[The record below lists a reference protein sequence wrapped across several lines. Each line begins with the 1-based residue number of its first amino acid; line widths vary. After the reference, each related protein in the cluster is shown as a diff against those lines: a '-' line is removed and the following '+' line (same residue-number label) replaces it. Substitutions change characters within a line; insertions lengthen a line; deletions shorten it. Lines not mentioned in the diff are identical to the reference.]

1 LLAVVVGLV
10 LMMVGVVLL
19 AAVVAAQADKAVRA
33 SLALL
38 QQAAL
43 NLLAGPEAV
52 VHGAEVLVAH
62 LPAATAQMTLVV
74 KVAVAVLVIMEVAVV
89 GSSVVMLPA
98 EAQAVLVT
106 LAALLLEQTTKQ
118 AGQLPVIA
126 VMVIVDLLVV
136 LAMLVVST

>member
-10 LMMVGVVLL
+10 KMMVGVVLL

-52 VHGAEVLVAH
+52 V
-62 LPAATAQMTLVV
+62 Q
-74 KVAVAVLVIMEVAVV
+74 
-89 GSSVVMLPA
+89 
-98 EAQAVLVT
+98 
-106 LAALLLEQTTKQ
+106 
-118 AGQLPVIA
+118 
-126 VMVIVDLLVV
+126 
-136 LAMLVVST
+136 